1 MDYCK
6 MLGDSCNYTHDGLIN
21 NIRNCFL
28 LIIATLLFA
37 VPLWGYL
44 IMILRNEKPA
54 PEIHDWETLFSD
66 GLKAI
71 VIVVIYTIPLV
82 FVNSILRHWL
92 KGGMAGKSAAMTGAV
107 LSLVFLIL
115 VFGTGLTGT
124 TGLIRFARSGRIR
137 EGFNVDGII
146 GDIERVGWAGYSIG
160 FIVIELVVSIGAGLP
175 LSVIMIILSDFIIP
189 VNTYTGVL
197 ILSLVMVIICLL
209 ITPLVSVF
217 MSRYIVQ
224 VYDRGYE

>member
-1 MDYCK
+1 MDYYK
-6 MLGDSCNYTHDGLIN
+6 MLGDSCNYIHDGLIN
-21 NIRNCFL
+21 NIRNWSL
-28 LIIATLLFA
+28 LIIATLLFT

-44 IMILRNEKPA
+44 VTILRNEKPA
-54 PEIHDWETLFSD
+54 PEIQDWGPLFSD

-82 FVNSILRHWL
+82 LVNSILRHWL
-92 KGGMAGKSAAMTGAV
+92 NVGMAGKSAAITGAV

-115 VFGTGLTGT
+115 VFGTGLTGI

-137 EGFNVDGII
+137 EAFNVDGTI
-146 GDIERVGWAGYSIG
+146 GDIERVGWAGYSMG
-160 FIVIELVVSIGAGLP
+160 FIIIGLVVSIGAGIP
-175 LSVIMIILSDFIIP
+175 LTIIAIILSAVFMP
-189 VNTYTGVL
+189 GYTYPGVL
-197 ILSLVMVIICLL
+197 IFSLAMIIIGLL

-217 MSRYIVQ
+217 LSRYIVQ